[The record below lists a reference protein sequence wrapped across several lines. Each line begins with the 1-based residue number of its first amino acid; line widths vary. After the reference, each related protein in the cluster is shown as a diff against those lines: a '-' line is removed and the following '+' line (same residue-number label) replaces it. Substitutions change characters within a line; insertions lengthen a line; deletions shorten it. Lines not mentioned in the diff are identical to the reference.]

1 MARSSLQLAVKL
13 TLLKKIAII
22 LSILVAVVI
31 LLLPYSG
38 SFSQNNTARSIGRSQ
53 YTHRASQPSSA
64 TKTNSKIKDFAV
76 DATIDQPSRWISR
89 GKHEFKGAPNLTKDV
104 IDGIK
109 KFVMFIGYPKSGHSI
124 VGSLMDAHPH
134 MVIANEFLL
143 LRNWKYFS
151 DRQKESGEANPFYQN
166 KAYLFNTLYRRSYWD
181 TTDGFRSENNTKKN
195 YTLSMD
201 SLWQGKFNKYISVI
215 GDKSGG
221 VTSDTY
227 LTSKTTFSRYF
238 EELRSTVKLPIK
250 AVHVVRNPYDQIS
263 TCALYDDYVHLPE
276 CIKVALKDS
285 TQKILKR
292 KSVTVAK
299 YKAAMTALQA
309 KGDNETFAAARYSN
323 EIILQN
329 CIHKLV
335 AGASAVTKMA
345 GLIGLSNVIEVHN
358 ADLVSD
364 PKDTVGKLCSWL
376 EVECAPEYLEA
387 CASKVF
393 KSVSRTRDMLLWSP
407 KMIAKVEEEVIQ
419 TYPFFNRYSF
429 ESE

>member
-1 MARSSLQLAVKL
+1 MA
-13 TLLKKIAII
+13 LLKNIAII
-22 LSILVAVVI
+22 LSVLVAAVI
-31 LLLPYSG
+31 LLLPSLRG
-38 SFSQNNTARSIGRSQ
+38 SFSQNNTTRSVGRPQ
-53 YTHRASQPSSA
+53 YTPRASQPRS
-64 TKTNSKIKDFAV
+64 TNQVTTNNKTKDFAV
-76 DATIDQPSRWISR
+76 DMTIDQPSPWISC
-89 GKHEFKGAPNLTKDV
+89 GKNDFKGAPNLTKDV

-109 KFVMFIGYPKSGHSI
+109 TFVIFIGYPRSGHSI

-134 MVIANEFLL
+134 MVIANEFML

-151 DRQKESGEANPFYQN
+151 DRQKESGEANPFYQH
-166 KAYLFNTLYRRSYWD
+166 KSYLFNTLYRRSYWD
-181 TTDGFRSENNTKKN
+181 TTDGLRSEKNTEKN

-201 SLWQGKFNKYISVI
+201 SLWQGNFDKYISII

-221 VTSDTY
+221 VTSTTY

-238 EELRSTVKLPIK
+238 EELRTTIKLPIK

-263 TCALYDDYVHLPE
+263 TCALYEDYVHLPE
-276 CIKVALKDS
+276 FIKVALKDIDS
-285 TQKILKR
+285 TQKVLKR

-323 EIILQN
+323 EVILQN
-329 CIHKLV
+329 CIHKLA

-345 GLIGLSNVIEVHN
+345 DLIGPSNVIEVHN
-358 ADLVSD
+358 PDFVSD
-364 PKDTVGKLCSWL
+364 PKDTVGKLCSSL

-387 CASKVF
+387 CANKVF

>member
-1 MARSSLQLAVKL
+1 MA
-13 TLLKKIAII
+13 LLKKIAII
-22 LSILVAVVI
+22 LSVLVAAMI
-31 LLLPYSG
+31 LLLPSRG
-38 SFSQNNTARSIGRSQ
+38 SFSQNNTTRSVGRPK
-53 YTHRASQPSSA
+53 YTPRASQPDFANPAA
-64 TKTNSKIKDFAV
+64 TNNKIKKFAA
-76 DATIDQPSRWISR
+76 DMTIDQPSPWINHD
-89 GKHEFKGAPNLTKDV
+89 KQEFKGAPNLTKDV

-109 KFVMFIGYPKSGHSI
+109 TFVMFIGYPRSGHSI

-134 MVIANEFLL
+134 MVIANEFMLF
-143 LRNWKYFS
+143 RNWKYFS
-151 DRQKESGEANPFYQN
+151 DRQKESSETNPFYQN

-181 TTDGFRSENNTKKN
+181 TTDGFRSEKNTEKN
-195 YTLSMD
+195 YTLSMN
-201 SLWQGKFNKYISVI
+201 SLWQGKFDKYISII

-221 VTSDTY
+221 VTSTTY

-238 EELRSTVKLPIK
+238 EELRTTVKLPIK

-285 TQKILKR
+285 TQKVLKR

-329 CIHKLV
+329 CIHKLA
-335 AGASAVTKMA
+335 AGASAVTKML
-345 GLIGLSNVIEVHN
+345 GLIGPSNVIEVHN
-358 ADLVSD
+358 PDFVSD
-364 PKDTVGKLCSWL
+364 PKNTVRKLCSSL

-387 CASKVF
+387 CANKVF
-393 KSVSRTRDMLLWSP
+393 KSVSRTRDMLLWSS